1 MSAPETAAA
10 RKRAAIAVAAVAVF
24 MALCLVV
31 VEIVGA
37 VAASMGIREGVKV
50 SYDQGAA
57 VTDVELPSDPF
68 YVLLIGSDS
77 RKGTALYTGKSNE
90 HAQVDQHSDI
100 MTLLRVDPYT
110 PQLTLVTVPRDTV
123 LEGSDTKINE
133 ALAADNDP
141 LAVVAQVEK
150 LTGVE
155 IEYYAMTTFIG
166 FERLV
171 DGIGGLTIDVPVT
184 VTVPDPSNAEDVRVT
199 AGEDKHLDGSE
210 ALVVARARKEYKEDE
225 DALRQANVRNLEEAI
240 IWKGISACLDSGSS
254 GTTFSRMMD
263 ALLENVTTNM
273 DSELIRELVREI
285 SAGSDHL
292 MTIYSCTGP
301 HEGGVDDDID
311 LWIVEEDK
319 QAWAEL
325 MEIVDAGGD
334 PTSLVEVPEFP
345 ER

>member
-1 MSAPETAAA
+1 MTSPDASAA
-10 RKRAAIAVAAVAVF
+10 RRRAAIAVAIVAVF
-24 MALCLVV
+24 MIVCLAV
-31 VEIVGA
+31 VEAVGMIA
-37 VAASMGIREGVKV
+37 DSMGIRQGERV
-50 SYDQGAA
+50 STGDSSIISEA
-57 VTDVELPSDPF
+57 ELPEEPF

-77 RKGTALYTGKSNE
+77 RKGTALYTGKANE

-100 MTLLRVDPYT
+100 MTLVRVDPYI

-123 LEGSDTKINE
+123 LEGSNAKINE

-141 LAVVAQVEK
+141 NAVVAEVEK
-150 LTGVE
+150 LTGAD
-155 IEYYAMTTFIG
+155 IEYYMMTTFMG

-184 VTVPDPSNAEDVRVT
+184 VTVPDPSNAEDVRVA

-263 ALLENVTTNM
+263 ALLENVTTNINPN
-273 DSELIRELVREI
+273 LIRELVRVVAE
-285 SAGSDHL
+285 GSGQL
-292 MTIYSCTGP
+292 VIYSCTGP
-301 HEGGVDDDID
+301 HEGGVDDGSD
-311 LWIVEEDK
+311 LWTVKEDK

-325 MEIVDAGGD
+325 MEVVDAGGD
-334 PTSLVEVPEFP
+334 PTGIVEVPEFL

>member
-1 MSAPETAAA
+1 MGAPETVAA

-24 MALCLVV
+24 MVLCLVV

-37 VAASMGIREGVKV
+37 VAASMGIREGVKM
-50 SYDQGAA
+50 SDEQGAA
-57 VTDVELPSDPF
+57 ITDVELPSDPF

-123 LEGSDTKINE
+123 LEGSGAKINE

-141 LAVVAQVEK
+141 HAVVAQVEK

-240 IWKGISACLDSGSS
+240 IRKGISACLDSGSS

-263 ALLENVTTNM
+263 ALLENVTTSM
-273 DSELIRELVREI
+273 DSDLIRELVREI

-292 MTIYSCTGP
+292 TIYSCTGP

-319 QAWAEL
+319 QVWAEL

-334 PTSLVEVPEFP
+334 PTGLVEVPEFP

>member
-1 MSAPETAAA
+1 MGAPETVAA

-24 MALCLVV
+24 MVLCLVV

-37 VAASMGIREGVKV
+37 VAASMGIREGVKM
-50 SYDQGAA
+50 SDEQGAA
-57 VTDVELPSDPF
+57 ITDVELPSDPF

-123 LEGSDTKINE
+123 LEGSGAKINE

-141 LAVVAQVEK
+141 HAVVAQVEK

-184 VTVPDPSNAEDVRVT
+184 VTVPDPSNAKDVRVT
-199 AGEDKHLDGSE
+199 AGDGKHLNGSE
-210 ALVVARARKEYKEDE
+210 ALVVARARKEYGEDE
-225 DALRQANVRNLEEAI
+225 DALRQVNVRNLEEAI

-254 GTTFSRMMD
+254 GTAFSRMMD
-263 ALLENVTTNM
+263 ALLDNITTDM
-273 DSELIRELVREI
+273 DPELIRELVRAVSE
-285 SAGSDHL
+285 GSDRL
-292 MTIYSCTGP
+292 AIYSCTGP
-301 HEGGVDDDID
+301 HVGEYDDEID
-311 LWIVEEDK
+311 LWVVKEDK
-319 QAWAEL
+319 QAWSEL
-325 MEIVDAGGD
+325 MDVVDAGGD
-334 PTSLVEVPEFP
+334 PVGLVEVPEFP

>member
-1 MSAPETAAA
+1 MGAPETAAA
-10 RKRAAIAVAAVAVF
+10 RKRAAIAVAAVAAF
-24 MALCLVV
+24 MVLCLVV

-37 VAASMGIREGVKV
+37 VAASMGIREGVKI
-50 SYDQGAA
+50 SDEQGAA
-57 VTDVELPSDPF
+57 ITDVELPSDPF

-123 LEGSDTKINE
+123 LEGSGAKINE

-141 LAVVAQVEK
+141 HAVVAQVEK

-240 IWKGISACLDSGSS
+240 IRKGVLACLDSEVNASA
-254 GTTFSRMMD
+254 FSKMMD
-263 ALLENVTTNM
+263 ALLDNVTTNM
-273 DSELIRELVREI
+273 DADLINALARYI
-285 SAGSDHL
+285 SGGSDRL
-292 MTIYSCTGP
+292 VIYSCTGP
-301 HEGGVDDDID
+301 HEGGIDDESG

-319 QAWAEL
+319 DQWAEL
-325 MEIVDAGGD
+325 MAVVDSGGD
-334 PTSLVEVPEFP
+334 PTGVVSVPEFP

>member
-1 MSAPETAAA
+1 MGAPEAVAA
-10 RKRAAIAVAAVAVF
+10 RKRAAIAVAAVAIF
-24 MALCLVV
+24 MVLCLVV

-37 VAASMGIREGVKV
+37 VAASMGIHEGVKM
-50 SYDQGAA
+50 SDEQGAA

-123 LEGSDTKINE
+123 LEGSGTKINE

-141 LAVVAQVEK
+141 HAVVAQVEK
-150 LTGVE
+150 LTGVG
-155 IEYYAMTTFIG
+155 IEYYVMTTFIG

-184 VTVPDPSNAEDVRVT
+184 VTVPDPSNAEDVRVA

-292 MTIYSCTGP
+292 TIHSCTGP

-334 PTSLVEVPEFP
+334 PTGLVEVPEFP

>member
-1 MSAPETAAA
+1 MGAPETVAA

-24 MALCLVV
+24 MVLCLVV

-37 VAASMGIREGVKV
+37 VAASMGICEGVKM
-50 SYDQGAA
+50 SDEQGAA
-57 VTDVELPSDPF
+57 ITDVELPSDPF

-123 LEGSDTKINE
+123 LEGSGAKINE

-141 LAVVAQVEK
+141 HAVVAQVEK

-254 GTTFSRMMD
+254 GTSFSRMMD
-263 ALLENVTTNM
+263 ALLENVTTNINPN
-273 DSELIRELVREI
+273 LIRELVRVVAE
-285 SAGSDHL
+285 GSGQL
-292 MTIYSCTGP
+292 VIYSCTGP
-301 HEGGVDDDID
+301 HEGGVDDGSD
-311 LWIVEEDK
+311 LWTVKEDK

-325 MEIVDAGGD
+325 MEVVDAGGD
-334 PTSLVEVPEFP
+334 PTGIVEVPEFP